1 MFTSAERAHVVHAL
15 MTHAALPL
23 LLEGLFL
30 EDVRLA
36 FSSLLTEGHREIR
49 SAQLK
54 PTEPTLFHH

>member
-36 FSSLLTEGHREIR
+36 FSSLLAEGHREIR

-54 PTEPTLFHH
+54 PEPTVFHH